1 MAKFNPNQSLLF
13 KPKEIVNMSPL
24 KRYEIL
30 FSYLDLSCIPDPAK
44 SGTSVPRI
52 HRIGRP
58 PVPLSALIKA
68 SVYKNLRSISTLSDL
83 VATLFENLELS
94 HMLGFNINALPS
106 VERFSSFL
114 RNTDNS
120 LLQTIRNNLV
130 RDLIKLKVIKGKL
143 LSIDSC
149 PISANVKEN
158 NLKTSC
164 KDRFDKTKI
173 LSGDP
178 DCRLGV
184 LIHYPNQFKKEINYF
199 WGYRNHVICDLP
211 QELPVME
218 KTLPANVSEQT
229 MFIPLFDKLQNEFDF
244 KSKAVVGDSMYDVEY
259 ILKHIIYTLHA
270 QPIIPFNPR
279 RGLNSQFQVST
290 SGARICIAGFEMLY
304 WGKFKDR
311 GKERLKFVC
320 PIIHSKKFRAIH
332 PFCPWMHPKFIK
344 GTGCTA
350 YLRCDEDIR
359 KSINYGSKHFK
370 KLYNLRTGE
379 ERIFSRL
386 LSICMQ
392 KPSVIGLGA
401 TSNHCTLAHITCL
414 LVAKVAALTK
424 NIDKI
429 RFIKSFVKNL

>member
-1 MAKFNPNQSLLF
+1 MPKFNPNQSLLF
-13 KPKEIVNMSPL
+13 KPKDIVNVPPL

-30 FSYLDLSCIPDPAK
+30 FSYLDLSCIPEK
-44 SGTSVPRI
+44 NFSSV
-52 HRIGRP
+52 GRP
-58 PVPLSALIKA
+58 QTLPSALIKA
-68 SVYKNLRSISTLSDL
+68 LVYKNLRSIPTLSDL
-83 VATLFENLELS
+83 VATLSENLDLS
-94 HMLGFNINALPS
+94 HMLGFNINSLPP
-106 VERFSSFL
+106 VERLSSFL
-114 RNTDNS
+114 RNAEPS
-120 LLQTIRNNLV
+120 LLQTVRNNLV
-130 RDLIKLKVIKGKL
+130 IDLIKLKVIKGKY

-149 PISANVKEN
+149 AIPANVKEN

-173 LSGDP
+173 PHGDP

-184 LIHYPNQFKKEINYF
+184 LIHYPNEFKKEINYF

-218 KTLPANVSEQT
+218 KISPANVSEQT
-229 MFIPLFDKLQNEFDF
+229 MFIPLFDKLQKEFNF
-244 KSKAVVGDSMYDVEY
+244 KPKAILGDSMYDVEY
-259 ILKHIIYTLHA
+259 ILKHIINNLHA

-279 RGLNSQFQVST
+279 RGLNFQFKTST

-311 GKERLKFVC
+311 GRERLKFVC
-320 PIIHSKKFRAIH
+320 PIIHSKKFRTIH

-350 YLRCDEDIR
+350 YLRCNEDIR
-359 KSINYGSKHFK
+359 KSIDYGSKHFK

-392 KPSVIGLGA
+392 EPSVIGHNA
-401 TSNHCTLAHITCL
+401 TSNYCTLAHITCL

-424 NIDKI
+424 NLDKI

>member
-1 MAKFNPNQSLLF
+1 MYKFNPNQSLLF
-13 KPKEIVNMSPL
+13 KPKEIVNVPPL

-30 FSYLDLSCIPDPAK
+30 FSYLDLSCIPEK
-44 SGTSVPRI
+44 NSSSV
-52 HRIGRP
+52 GRP
-58 PVPLSALIKA
+58 QVLPSALIKA
-68 SVYKNLRSISTLSDL
+68 LVYKNLRSIPTLSDL
-83 VATLFENLELS
+83 VATLFENLDLS
-94 HMLGFNINALPS
+94 HMLGFNINSLPP

-120 LLQTIRNNLV
+120 LLQNIRKNLV
-130 RDLIKLKVIKGKL
+130 LDLIKLKVIKGKY

-149 PISANVKEN
+149 PIPANVKEN

-173 LSGDP
+173 PPGDP
-178 DCRLGV
+178 DCRLSV
-184 LIHYPNQFKKEINYF
+184 LIHYPNEFEKEINYF

-229 MFIPLFDKLQNEFDF
+229 MFIPLFDKLQKEFNS
-244 KSKAVVGDSMYDVEY
+244 KPKAVLGDSMYDVEY
-259 ILKHIIYTLHA
+259 ILKYIIKDLHA
-270 QPIIPFNPR
+270 KPIIPFNPR
-279 RGLNSQFQVST
+279 RGLNFQFKTST
-290 SGARICIAGFEMLY
+290 SGARICMAGLEMLY

-311 GKERLKFVC
+311 GRARLKFVC

-344 GTGCTA
+344 GSGCTA

-359 KSINYGSKHFK
+359 KSIDYGSKHFK

-392 KPSVIGLGA
+392 EPSVIGLDA
-401 TSNHCTLAHITCL
+401 TSNHCTLAHITSL

-424 NIDKI
+424 NLDKI

>member
-1 MAKFNPNQSLLF
+1 MSKFNPDQSLLF
-13 KPKEIVNMSPL
+13 KPKEIVNVPPL

-30 FSYLDLSCIPDPAK
+30 LSYLDLSCIPEK
-44 SGTSVPRI
+44 NFSTV
-52 HRIGRP
+52 GRP
-58 PVPLSALIKA
+58 QTLPSALIKA
-68 SVYKNLRSISTLSDL
+68 LVYKNLRSIPTLSDL
-83 VATLFENLELS
+83 VATLSENLELS
-94 HMLGFNINALPS
+94 HMLGFNINSLPP

-114 RNTDNS
+114 RNTEPS
-120 LLQTIRNNLV
+120 LLQTVRNNLV
-130 RDLIKLKVIKGKL
+130 IDLIKLKVIKGKY

-149 PISANVKEN
+149 AIPANVKEN

-173 LSGDP
+173 PPGDP

-184 LIHYPNQFKKEINYF
+184 LIHYPNEFKKEINYF

-211 QELPVME
+211 QELPVIE

-229 MFIPLFDKLQNEFDF
+229 MFIPLFDRLQKEFNF
-244 KSKAVVGDSMYDVEY
+244 KPKAVLGDSMYDVEY
-259 ILKHIIYTLHA
+259 ILKYIIDDLHA

-279 RGLNSQFQVST
+279 RGLNFQFKTST
-290 SGARICIAGFEMLY
+290 SGARICIAGFDMLY

-311 GKERLKFVC
+311 GRERLKFVC
-320 PIIHSKKFRAIH
+320 PIIHSKKFRTIH

-359 KSINYGSKHFK
+359 KSIDYGSKHFK

-392 KPSVIGLGA
+392 EPSVIGLNA
-401 TSNHCTLAHITCL
+401 TANHCTLAHITCL

-424 NIDKI
+424 NLDKI
-429 RFIKSFVKNL
+429 RFIKSLVKNL

>member
-1 MAKFNPNQSLLF
+1 MPKFNPSQSLLF
-13 KPKEIVNMSPL
+13 NPKDIVSAPPL

-30 FSYLDLSCIPDPAK
+30 FSFLDLSCVNEK
-44 SGTSVPRI
+44 NSSSV
-52 HRIGRP
+52 GRP
-58 PVPLSALIKA
+58 QVPQPALIKA
-68 SVYKNLRSISTLSDL
+68 FVYKNLRSIPTLSDL
-83 VATLFENLELS
+83 VATLSDNLDLS

-114 RNTDNS
+114 RNTNNS

-130 RDLIKLKVIKGKL
+130 SDLAKPGVIKGKY

-149 PISANVKEN
+149 AIPANVKEN

-173 LSGDP
+173 PAGDP

-184 LIHYPNQFKKEINYF
+184 FIHYPNKSKKEVNYF

-229 MFIPLFDKLQNEFDF
+229 MFIPLFDKLQKEFNF
-244 KSKAVVGDSMYDVEY
+244 KSKAILGDSMYDAEY
-259 ILKHIIYTLHA
+259 ILKHIVYTLRA

-279 RGLNSQFQVST
+279 RGLNSQFQLST

-304 WGKFKDR
+304 WGKFEDR
-311 GKERLKFVC
+311 GRERLKFVC

-332 PFCPWMHPKFIK
+332 TFCPWMHPKFIK

-350 YLRCDEDIR
+350 YLRCDEDTR
-359 KSINYGSKHFK
+359 KSIDYGSKNFK

-392 KPSVIGLGA
+392 EPSIIGLNA
-401 TSNHCTLAHITCL
+401 TSNHCTIAHITCL

-424 NIDKI
+424 NLDKI